1 MGMEEEHAAGFLA
14 SLPEPPPD
22 PWGSHAKRGMH
33 ETNLNHRIRISAR
46 DELPRKLRTY
56 SGDSSRQKKEAQLI
70 PKTKTHAAAGIA
82 LAVLFAA
89 APACFASPSSSGKTT
104 MKDVKQEVVDA
115 GHAIKDYSVQERD
128 KAVEK
133 VKAALEDMDA
143 RIDRLE
149 TRMDENWHRMDQA
162 ARQKARE
169 ALKELR
175 RRRNQVAEWYGG
187 LKYSS
192 SKSWDHMKKGFS
204 ESYDAL
210 RGAWE
215 KTEKEWDSG
224 KK

>member
-1 MGMEEEHAAGFLA
+1 LIRKTKNHAA
-14 SLPEPPPD
+14 
-22 PWGSHAKRGMH
+22 
-33 ETNLNHRIRISAR
+33 T
-46 DELPRKLRTY
+46 
-56 SGDSSRQKKEAQLI
+56 
-70 PKTKTHAAAGIA
+70 GIA

-89 APACFASPSSSGKTT
+89 APVCFAAPPSSGKTT
-104 MKDVKQEVVDA
+104 KEEMKQEVVDA

-133 VKAALEDMDA
+133 VKTALDDMDA

-149 TRMDENWHRMDQA
+149 TKMQEKWNQMDQS
-162 ARQKARE
+162 ARRKAEE

-192 SKSWDHMKKGFS
+192 SKTWDHMKKGFS
-204 ESYDAL
+204 DSYDAL
-210 RGAWE
+210 RGTWE

>member
-1 MGMEEEHAAGFLA
+1 M
-14 SLPEPPPD
+14 
-22 PWGSHAKRGMH
+22 
-33 ETNLNHRIRISAR
+33 
-46 DELPRKLRTY
+46 
-56 SGDSSRQKKEAQLI
+56 
-70 PKTKTHAAAGIA
+70 GIA

-89 APACFASPSSSGKTT
+89 APVCFASPSSSGKTT
-104 MKDVKQEVVDA
+104 MKEMKQEVVDA
-115 GHAIKDYSVQERD
+115 GRAIKDYSVQERD

-133 VKAALEDMDA
+133 VKSALEDMDA

-149 TRMDENWHRMDQA
+149 TRMDENWNRMDQS
-162 ARQKARE
+162 ARRKAEE

-175 RRRNQVAEWYGG
+175 RCRNQVAEWYGG

-204 ESYDAL
+204 DSYDAL

-215 KTEKEWDSG
+215 KAEKEWESG